1 MAKARPII
9 VTGADGRIGRLLR
22 HLWRA
27 PVYWLT
33 RREWDI
39 LHDPPPDL
47 PHGATWL
54 DLSGV
59 IRGDVA
65 HNPALA
71 QRVCAAASERG
82 GRVIYM
88 SSAAVY
94 AGGGVEMDEAEMPQP
109 SGDYGRSKLASEA
122 IVRQFSG
129 STVLRLGNLAGADAL
144 FGVVRDVVTLDPVP
158 GVFGGP
164 VRSYIGPHVLAE
176 VLLKLCQ
183 MPERVLP
190 DILNVAQP
198 GEIRMADLLT
208 AAGLSWHFGPSR
220 TDVLGRVV
228 MSVQRLTDIANVPVA
243 EPERIVA
250 DLHRLGGWPK

>member
-1 MAKARPII
+1 MAEAGPII
-9 VTGADGRIGRLLR
+9 VTGAGGRIGRLLR
-22 HLWRA
+22 NLWPA

-33 RREWDI
+33 RQEWDI

-59 IRGDVA
+59 IRGEVS

-71 QRVCAAASERG
+71 QRVCAAASERD
-82 GRVIYM
+82 GRVIYV

-94 AGGGVEMDEAEMPQP
+94 SGGGVDMDEADTPRP
-109 SGDYGRSKLASEA
+109 SNDYGRSKLAAET
-122 IVRQFSG
+122 IVRQCAG
-129 STVLRLGNLAGADAL
+129 STVLRLGNLVGADAL
-144 FGVVRDVVTLDPVP
+144 LGVARDVTMLDPVP
-158 GVFGGP
+158 GELRGP

-183 MPERVLP
+183 MPKRVLP
-190 DILNVAQP
+190 DILNIAQP

-208 AAGLSWHFGPSR
+208 AAGINWRFGPSR

-228 MSVQRLTDIANVPVA
+228 MSVQRLTGIIDVPVA
-243 EPERIVA
+243 DPERIVA
-250 DLHRLGGWPK
+250 DLRRLGGWPK